1 MIFYGIIYAFACTY
15 LTICKSLK
23 PKNIKIFLFL
33 LVLLFSLIAGIRY
46 GIGTD
51 YFYTYYPEYL
61 SIKVGTGNYQQ
72 NFDVGVYFIFWLCI
86 NLNLGF
92 QFSLFLISFL
102 TFSFFFLGLYNFFK
116 DNWIALF
123 FGCITCLIF
132 YFQLSFNIVR
142 QVLAIS
148 TIFYAISLEKRIN
161 GKKRYACQ
169 ILIMLLSFLFHKSSI
184 IFIIFYLFKYF
195 FSRKKFL
202 IIQIIVF
209 LTVIYLTIFNENLVI
224 ILKILKLES
233 FSPYLKNVDL
243 KITIG
248 YIIRL
253 LPMILTIILLRK
265 NIENDHMLYFSVFC
279 FLIAYVLR
287 LLAYNVENYDTVYAV
302 ASSQADRMAHYFMV
316 FQLYIYSYLFGKRDK
331 NDVTILLKIIVIS
344 LILFIWI
351 YDYGILNLNGTVPY
365 KHI

>member
-123 FGCITCLIF
+123 FGCIICLIN
-132 YFQLSFNIVR
+132 L
-142 QVLAIS
+142 
-148 TIFYAISLEKRIN
+148 
-161 GKKRYACQ
+161 
-169 ILIMLLSFLFHKSSI
+169 
-184 IFIIFYLFKYF
+184 
-195 FSRKKFL
+195 KF
-202 IIQIIVF
+202 
-209 LTVIYLTIFNENLVI
+209 
-224 ILKILKLES
+224 
-233 FSPYLKNVDL
+233 
-243 KITIG
+243 
-248 YIIRL
+248 
-253 LPMILTIILLRK
+253 
-265 NIENDHMLYFSVFC
+265 
-279 FLIAYVLR
+279 
-287 LLAYNVENYDTVYAV
+287 
-302 ASSQADRMAHYFMV
+302 
-316 FQLYIYSYLFGKRDK
+316 
-331 NDVTILLKIIVIS
+331 
-344 LILFIWI
+344 
-351 YDYGILNLNGTVPY
+351 
-365 KHI
+365 